1 METLIAS
8 SCDRFNVLDIVIVR
22 VLPFPIS
29 VRHSYIPNFSLYSPI
44 LNFEDHGLLIL
55 NAAFPYVFNAFV
67 YNWYSFDFSSYT
79 YFFLFF
85 FFLSVSQA
93 QAGVFIFFNRFESE
107 IFLGYSGEYALLLN
121 LFLRLLIAKYNQ
133 I

>member
-1 METLIAS
+1 MQ
-8 SCDRFNVLDIVIVR
+8 RFRTFLTPLCITGIRSTSQVT
-22 VLPFPIS
+22 PI
-29 VRHSYIPNFSLYSPI
+29 
-44 LNFEDHGLLIL
+44 
-55 NAAFPYVFNAFV
+55 
-67 YNWYSFDFSSYT
+67 
-79 YFFLFF
+79 FFCFF